1 MVFML
6 EFGIIPLFS
15 GAKINKNLKHSK
27 FFPEIFPDARKNVII
42 PRKELAL

>member
-15 GAKINKNLKHSK
+15 GAKINKKSKHSK
-27 FFPEIFPDARKNVII
+27 FFPEIFPDARKM
-42 PRKELAL
+42 L